1 MSYLLLVLHSPLI
14 LATIAIVIFLIGRR
28 GRSPEAILPGR
39 SAFMRS
45 VAFKGSLA
53 VLLVYLGVQFF
64 PVLDL
69 AQRYL
74 LPNSSFDFSPE
85 PWTYAWW
92 RYPLPLVVALI
103 VMTAVMVRVAK
114 ETVTVEAPV
123 LSMKPRGWAS
133 FAGRNE
139 LGGAVSAL
147 GALISISVFAGVHS
161 ITDKFGLH
169 TLISGPR
176 PVGVSDASWDVYG
189 ATTFYGWAYSVP
201 VMVAAVLLAAQV
213 WWVLRTISAR
223 PFTSPATVD
232 AESRER
238 ARASSVL
245 LRLFIATVL
254 LPLGG
259 ALHLIGQAAMF
270 PNVIS
275 GPDAGEYLV
284 PLGYASFAPAL
295 AVIGALL
302 QALALLMLVAAI
314 HGKRSRVSS
323 PALVRS

>member
-1 MSYLLLVLHSPLI
+1 MSYLLLVLQSPLI
-14 LATIAIVIFLIGRR
+14 LATLAIVIFLIGRR
-28 GRSPEAILPGR
+28 GRTHEAVVPGR
-39 SAFMRS
+39 SAFMRA
-45 VAFKGSLA
+45 VAVKGSLA
-53 VLLVYLGVQFF
+53 VLVVYLAVQWF
-64 PVLDL
+64 PLLDVL
-69 AQRYL
+69 QRYL
-74 LPNSSFDFSPE
+74 LSNSGFDFSPE

-92 RYPLPLVVALI
+92 RYPLPLVVAVV
-103 VMTAVMVRVAK
+103 VMTVVMVRVATG
-114 ETVTVEAPV
+114 TVTVEAPV

-139 LGGAVSAL
+139 LASAASVL
-147 GALISISVFAGVHS
+147 GALVSVSLFAGVHS

-189 ATTFYGWAYSVP
+189 ATTFYAWAYSVP

-213 WWVLRTISAR
+213 WWVLHTISTR
-223 PFTSPATVD
+223 PFTSRATVD
-232 AESRER
+232 AETRER
-238 ARASSVL
+238 TRASSVL

-295 AVIGALL
+295 AVIGAVL
-302 QALALLMLVAAI
+302 QALALLILVAAI

-323 PALVRS
+323 AALVRS